1 MIILPQN
8 GRMDCDKDDAER
20 NDMPEIFEI
29 EELEEKVVLVGVSE
43 QEGDDA
49 EDSVA
54 ELAELVKTA
63 GATVVGTLIQKR
75 ELIHPGTYVGT
86 GKVQEIAE
94 MVENLGATGIVCD
107 DELSPAQ
114 LKNLESLLNTKVMD
128 RTLIILDIFAARA
141 TTSEGKIQ
149 VELAQ
154 LKYRLSR
161 LTGLG
166 RSMSRLGGGIG
177 TRGPGE
183 KKLEMDRRL
192 IKDRIA
198 QLNRELKEVRQHR
211 EITRAG
217 REKKQI
223 PVAAIVGYT
232 NAGKST
238 LLNRLTD
245 AGVLEEDKLFATLD
259 PTTRMLEL
267 PGKQQILLT
276 DTVGFIRKLPHHLIE
291 AFKST
296 LEEAKYADYILHV
309 VDASNPQ
316 REKQMHIVYDT
327 LYHLDIKEKTVV
339 TLFNKQDAVTEQE
352 AIRDFKADATL
363 NISAKEGMGL
373 EELKSLLARLL
384 RENKILVE
392 RTISY
397 GEAGIIQQI
406 RKSGELLEEDYRP
419 EGIYVKA
426 YVPMELYGKLP

>member
-1 MIILPQN
+1 MGEPIVLE
-8 GRMDCDKDDAER
+8 DFKER
-20 NDMPEIFEI
+20 VI
-29 EELEEKVVLVGVSE
+29 LVGVSE
-43 QEGDDA
+43 QDGDDA
-49 EDSVA
+49 EDSLA

-63 GATVVGTLIQKR
+63 GASVAGTLIQKR

-86 GKVQEIAE
+86 GKVAEIAE
-94 MVENLGATGIVCD
+94 LLEHTGATGIVCD

-114 LKNLESLLNTKVMD
+114 VKNLETMLNTKVMD

-183 KKLEMDRRL
+183 KKLEIDRRL
-192 IKDRIA
+192 INDRIA
-198 QLNRELKEVRQHR
+198 QLNRELKEVVKHR
-211 EITRAG
+211 EIARAK
-217 REKKQI
+217 RERNAV
-223 PVAAIVGYT
+223 PVVAIVGYT

-238 LLNRLTD
+238 LLNHLTD
-245 AGVLEEDKLFATLD
+245 AEVLEEDKLFATLD

-267 PGKQQILLT
+267 EGHQQVLLT

-296 LEEAKYADYILHV
+296 LEEAKYADYIIHV

-316 REKQMHIVYDT
+316 RDKQMYIVYET
-327 LYHLDIKEKTVV
+327 LDHLGVKNKKIL
-339 TLFNKQDAVTEQE
+339 TLFNKIDIRTDDDPLQDFRADHVLQISAAENAGLDAVKDVLQE
-352 AIRDFKADATL
+352 
-363 NISAKEGMGL
+363 M
-373 EELKSLLARLL
+373 L
-384 RENKILVE
+384 REDKIYIERVIPYAQAGVLQLVRNK
-392 RTISY
+392 
-397 GEAGIIQQI
+397 
-406 RKSGELLEEDYRP
+406 GELVSEEYVP
-419 EGIYVKA
+419 EGISIRA
-426 YVPMELYGKLP
+426 YVPMEVYGKL

>member
-1 MIILPQN
+1 
-8 GRMDCDKDDAER
+8 
-20 NDMPEIFEI
+20 MPEPIKI
-29 EELEEKVVLVGVSE
+29 EEVKERVILVGVSE

-63 GATVVGTLIQKR
+63 GAVTVGTLIQKR

-86 GKVQEIAE
+86 GKVQEIADMIAE
-94 MVENLGATGIVCD
+94 LGATGIVCD

-114 LKNLESLLNTKVMD
+114 LKNLEQMLDTKVMD

-198 QLNRELKEVRQHR
+198 QLNRELKEVRKHR
-211 EITRAG
+211 EITRAQ

-238 LLNRLTD
+238 LLNHLTG

-259 PTTRMLEL
+259 PTTRVLEL
-267 PGKQQILLT
+267 PGRQEILLT

-316 REKQMHIVYDT
+316 RDKQMHIVYDT
-327 LYHLDIKEKTVV
+327 LYQLDIKEKTII
-339 TLFNKQDAVTEQE
+339 TLFNKQDQVTDGEPL
-352 AIRDFKADATL
+352 RDFKADHTL
-363 NISAKEGMGL
+363 AISAKEETGL
-373 EELKSLLARLL
+373 EELKELFCTLL
-384 RENKILVE
+384 RDNKILVE
-392 RTISY
+392 RTIAY
-397 GEAGIIQQI
+397 QDAGILQQI
-406 RKSGELLEEDYRP
+406 RKSGELLEEEYRP
-419 EGIYVKA
+419 DGIFIRA
-426 YVPMELYGKLP
+426 YVTPEIY

>member
-1 MIILPQN
+1 M
-8 GRMDCDKDDAER
+8 AELF
-20 NDMPEIFEI
+20 DIEEI
-29 EELEEKVVLVGVSE
+29 EEKVILVGVSE
-43 QEGDDA
+43 QDGDDA
-49 EDSVA
+49 EDSVS

-63 GATVVGTLIQKR
+63 GATVVGTMIQKR
-75 ELIHPGTYVGT
+75 EMRHPGTYIGT
-86 GKVQEIAE
+86 GKVAELAE
-94 MVENLGATGIVCD
+94 MIQILGATGIVCD
-107 DELSPAQ
+107 DELTPAQ
-114 LKNLESLLNTKVMD
+114 LKNLEDLLDTKVMD
-128 RTLIILDIFAARA
+128 RTLVILDIFAARA
-141 TTSEGKIQ
+141 STSEGKIQ

-154 LKYRLSR
+154 LKYRLGR

-198 QLNRELKEVRQHR
+198 QLNRELKEVRMHR
-211 EITRAG
+211 DVTRAQ
-217 REKKQI
+217 REKNAK

-238 LLNRLTD
+238 LLNTLTD

-259 PTTRMLEL
+259 PTTRVLEL
-267 PGKQQILLT
+267 KGHQEILLT

-316 REKQMHIVYDT
+316 MDKQMLIVYET
-327 LYHLDIKEKTVV
+327 LYNLDVKNKTVI
-339 TLFNKQDAVTEQE
+339 TLFNKQDARTDSEPLH
-352 AIRDFKADATL
+352 DFKADYTL
-363 NISAKEGMGL
+363 PISAKNGTGL
-373 EELKSLLARLL
+373 EEVKDLLCEIL
-384 RENKILVE
+384 RENKVLVE
-392 RTISY
+392 RVIPY
-397 GEAGIIQQI
+397 DKAGIIQQI
-406 RKSGELLEEDYRP
+406 RKSGELLEEDYRA

-426 YVPMELYGKLP
+426 YVPMEVYGRL

>member
-1 MIILPQN
+1 M
-8 GRMDCDKDDAER
+8 AETFKI
-20 NDMPEIFEI
+20 EEI
-29 EELEEKVVLVGVSE
+29 EEKVILVGVSE
-43 QEGDDA
+43 QDGDDA

-63 GATVVGTLIQKR
+63 GASVVGTLIQKR

-86 GKVQEIAE
+86 GKVKEIAE
-94 MVENLGATGIVCD
+94 LAEELGATGIVCD

-114 LKNLESLLNTKVMD
+114 LKNLEALLNTKVMD

-211 EITRAG
+211 EINRAR
-217 REKKQI
+217 REKGEV

-245 AGVLEEDKLFATLD
+245 AGVLEENKLFATLD
-259 PTTRMLEL
+259 PTTRVLEL
-267 PGKQQILLT
+267 PGQQEILLT

-296 LEEAKYADYILHV
+296 LEEAKYADFILHV

-316 REKQMHIVYDT
+316 REKQMHIVYET
-327 LYHLDIKEKTVV
+327 LYSLDIREKSVI
-339 TLFNKQDAVTEQE
+339 TLFNKQDAVTEAE
-352 AIRDFKADATL
+352 PLRDFKADYTL
-363 NISAKEGMGL
+363 NISAKKGDGL
-373 EELKSLLARLL
+373 TELKELLCRLL
-384 RENKILVE
+384 RDNKVLLE
-392 RTISY
+392 RVIPY
-397 GEAGIIQQI
+397 DGAGIIQQI
-406 RKSGELLEEDYRP
+406 RKTGELLEEEYRP
-419 EGIYVKA
+419 EGIYIKA
-426 YVPMELYGKLP
+426 YVPAELYGKL